1 MSETSLLK
9 IKLQNKAREQQEK
22 QIQDR
27 KKGIL
32 VLMIRYLFDNG
43 YLESAEKMQSETG
56 ISLKKFD
63 AADNMDL
70 NNVFI
75 EFEEYYQMKFM
86 KKPKLFRKIQSGEEP
101 VEYGRVMASKVPT
114 TSPSNI
120 PSSKPTST
128 PPPTKTEQPPT
139 SKPVVSTK
147 TAPPSTTRPNKATQQ
162 PIQNAAGANVK
173 TIQQKDENKE
183 NIAIDISGRKIENKP
198 LQKQAVLENEESDS
212 DDDFFEDRLLKPLPE
227 NLFFGDLRELAESI
241 RREIIVSNPM
251 VHWDDISG
259 LSYAK
264 QMVKEAVVMPL
275 KYPQFFTGLLTPWK
289 GALLFGPPGTGKTM
303 LAKAVATECKTTFF
317 NISASSI
324 VSKWRGDSEKLV
336 RVLFQLARHHAPS
349 TIFLDE
355 LDSIMSQRVSA
366 TEHEGSRRMKTELL
380 IQMDGLSKS
389 NDLVFVLAAS
399 NLPWD
404 LDQAVLRRLEKK
416 ILVGLPDKE
425 SRKSIFKKC
434 LTSDRAD
441 LTENDF
447 ETLAER
453 TEGYSGSDITLAC
466 KESAMIPV
474 RKIFKQLE
482 QLESQA
488 NNNTAQGKRDNFA
501 AKTQELPPIDKVK
514 MKDIESSLSIIKP
527 SGNTYE
533 KQYAEWQ
540 QKYGI

>member
-1 MSETSLLK
+1 
-9 IKLQNKAREQQEK
+9 
-22 QIQDR
+22 
-27 KKGIL
+27 
-32 VLMIRYLFDNG
+32 MIRYLFDNG

-63 AADNMDL
+63 TADNMDL
-70 NNVFI
+70 NTVLI

-86 KKPKLFRKIQSGEEP
+86 KKPKLFRKIQSGDETT
-101 VEYGRVMASKVPT
+101 EYGRVPPSKSPS
-114 TSPSNI
+114 TSPPSNI
-120 PSSKPTST
+120 PTTSKPTSSI
-128 PPPTKTEQPPT
+128 PQSTKTEQPPT
-139 SKPVVSTK
+139 SKGVVATKSALASTRSNKPNQQPVQGNTNTK
-147 TAPPSTTRPNKATQQ
+147 TTQQ
-162 PIQNAAGANVK
+162 K
-173 TIQQKDENKE
+173 EENKE
-183 NIAIDISGRKIENKP
+183 NMAIDVSGRKIENKP
-198 LQKQAVLENEESDS
+198 ILKKAVLENDDS
-212 DDDFFEDRLLKPLPE
+212 DDSDEDFFEDRLLKPLPE
-227 NLFFGDLRELAESI
+227 NLFFGDMRELAESI

-251 VHWDDISG
+251 VHWNDISG

-416 ILVGLPDKE
+416 ILVGLPDRE

-434 LTSDRAD
+434 LTSDRAE
-441 LTENDF
+441 LNENDYD
-447 ETLAER
+447 TLAEM

-482 QLESQA
+482 QLESQTA
-488 NNNTAQGKRDNFA
+488 NNATQGKRDMT
-501 AKTQELPPIDKVK
+501 AKPQELPPMDKVK
-514 MKDIESSLSIIKP
+514 MKDIESSLNIIKP

-533 KQYAEWQ
+533 KHYADWQ